1 MVVFY
6 LTNTALDIASGVIW
20 WVTKNTL
27 LSVYYGGKYMIY
39 GSSLHALE
47 AYAALPEPEPVNKES
62 LKKQIALLNKKIDLL
77 SPDI

>member
-39 GSSLHALE
+39 GSSLRTLE
-47 AYAALPEPEPVNKES
+47 AYAALPEPEPENKES
-62 LKKQIALLNKKIDLL
+62 LKKQIALLNEKIDQL

>member
-39 GSSLHALE
+39 GSSLRTLE
-47 AYAALPEPEPVNKES
+47 AYAALPEPENKES
-62 LKKQIALLNKKIDLL
+62 LKKQIALLNEKIDQL